1 MGSFAYHI
9 NDQYVEY
16 GITDAKADNCMSR
29 ENALLVNC
37 AGKVSTP
44 ENHTNRNIRQDYY
57 LIYIISG
64 EIEIEHNAETKL
76 AKTGDVVVFP
86 PNKEYAFKI
95 FGDDEKSY
103 LWIHFTG
110 IDVEQKLNLY
120 KITPFPQVNKTNTS
134 NHINERFKKL
144 FEGFSK
150 NDRFKKYDISS
161 LLDRL
166 LIEVGRAI
174 ENQKNDRLALSK
186 SIRYINEH
194 FTEKIKITFLAKME
208 NMCAT
213 TYNLRFKE
221 TMGIPPT
228 KYIINLRVSLAKEL
242 LEFSDFS
249 ISEIS
254 LMCGYEN
261 LHFFSRVFKENTG
274 LSPTEYRKKEIEKD
288 SQ

>member
-9 NDQYVEY
+9 NDQYIEY
-16 GITDAKADNCMSR
+16 GITDAKADNRVSM
-29 ENALLVNC
+29 ENSLLVNC

-44 ENHTNRNIRQDYY
+44 EDHTNSNIRQDYY
-57 LIYIISG
+57 LIYVVSG
-64 EIEIEHNAETKL
+64 ELEIEYNDKTKS
-76 AKTGDVVVFP
+76 ATVGDVVVFS
-86 PNKEYAFKI
+86 PNNEYAIRI
-95 FGDDEKSY
+95 FGDGEKNY
-103 LWIHFTG
+103 LWVHFTG
-110 IDVEQKLNLY
+110 NDAEEKLSLY
-120 KITPFPQVNKTNTS
+120 KIELFPTVHKTNTS
-134 NHINERFKKL
+134 NHINERFKNL

-150 NDRFKKYDISS
+150 NDSFKKYDLSS

-174 ENQKNDRLALSK
+174 EAQKNDRLVLSK

-194 FTEKIKITFLAKME
+194 YTEKIKITDLAKME

-221 TMGIPPT
+221 IMGLPPT
-228 KYIINLRVSLAKEL
+228 KYIINLRMNLAKDL
-242 LEFSDFS
+242 LEFSDFT

-274 LSPTEYRKKEIEKD
+274 LSPTEYRKK
-288 SQ
+288 